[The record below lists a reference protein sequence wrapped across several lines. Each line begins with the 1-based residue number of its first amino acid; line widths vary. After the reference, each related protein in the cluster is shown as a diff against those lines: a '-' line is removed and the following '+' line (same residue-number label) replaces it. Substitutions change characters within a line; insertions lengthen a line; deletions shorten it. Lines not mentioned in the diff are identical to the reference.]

1 MTVKARAVL
10 LGIFIPIACQFVTM
24 AATAGTTIVA
34 LGDSLTAGYG
44 LPPGQGFAGQLRE
57 ALRTRGHDVII
68 IDAGVSGDTSRGGLA
83 RLDWSVP
90 ADADAVIVELGAND
104 ALRGLDPSITRQA
117 IGDIL
122 RRLKARGQAVLLAGM
137 KAPPNLGDE
146 YTAQFD
152 AIYGDLAAAEEVL
165 LYPFFLEGVAADPAL
180 NQADGIHPSAEG
192 VARIVEKILPSVE
205 ALIAQTG
212 SPAGNTKGTGYN
224 KAD

>member
-10 LGIFIPIACQFVTM
+10 LGILSFIACQFVTM
-24 AATAGTTIVA
+24 TAIAGSTIVA

-44 LPPGQGFAGQLRE
+44 LPPGQGFAEQLHD
-57 ALRTRGHDVII
+57 ALRARGHDVKV

-90 ADADAVIVELGAND
+90 ENADAVIVELGAND

-117 IGDIL
+117 ISDIVK
-122 RRLKARGQAVLLAGM
+122 RLKARGQAVLLAGM

-146 YTAQFD
+146 YAAEFD
-152 AIYGDLAAAEEVL
+152 AIYRDLAAAEEVL

-180 NQADGIHPSAEG
+180 NQADGIHPSADG

-205 ALIAQTG
+205 ALIAQT
-212 SPAGNTKGTGYN
+212 SAETGAPVGD

>member
-57 ALRTRGHDVII
+57 ALRARGHDVII

-90 ADADAVIVELGAND
+90 AGADAVIVELGAND

-212 SPAGNTKGTGYN
+212 AQTGAPVGG